1 MIERT
6 AKNRAKLQ
14 RPCVRCEHTE
24 WAHGVE
30 LDDGRLS
37 CTEAGC
43 RCKRFQCVEC
53 VDCIAEGITTV
64 RPVEGVRVKRC
75 TTHRRAFKKRSRRNA
90 HGRMVEATYGIPQEL
105 YWALYEAQG
114 GKCAICQ
121 IATGKTKRLAVDH
134 DHKMAVEVCGHDADK
149 GCPNCVRGLL
159 CGVCNQGIGRW
170 SQEVLVRA
178 LDYRLAP
185 PAPAFIAD
193 WQRRFAETELTII
206 APEEVP
212 PSEAFWLWTP
222 FDEETGK
229 LDMPRLEAE
238 GWVQT
243 GADGGLT

>member
-14 RPCVRCEHTE
+14 RPCVRCEHIE
-24 WAHGVE
+24 WAHSVE

-75 TTHRRAFKKRSRRNA
+75 TTHRRAFRKRSRRNA
-90 HGRMVEATYGIPQEL
+90 HGRMVEATYGIPREL

-149 GCPNCVRGLL
+149 GCPNCVFGLC
-159 CGVCNQGIGRW
+159 CGPCNIMLGRLGRRPDPYVN
-170 SQEVLVRA
+170 VLNY
-178 LDYRLAP
+178 LYDP
-185 PAPAFIAD
+185 PARKI
-193 WQRRFAETELTII
+193 LGHL
-206 APEEVP
+206 VP
-212 PSEAFWLWTP
+212 S
-222 FDEETGK
+222 
-229 LDMPRLEAE
+229 
-238 GWVQT
+238 T
-243 GADGGLT
+243 GAIDLGGTSSPDGVRPTITAGAELATP